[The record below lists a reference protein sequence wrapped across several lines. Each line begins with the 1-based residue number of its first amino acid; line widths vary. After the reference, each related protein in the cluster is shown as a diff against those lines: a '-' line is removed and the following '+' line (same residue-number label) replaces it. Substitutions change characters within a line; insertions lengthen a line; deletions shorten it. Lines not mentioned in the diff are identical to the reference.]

1 MTMVEASTVVIGVL
15 TVLLVAT
22 LSVSYLMYVRL
33 RQLQY
38 EVEEL
43 RSQVE
48 MTDDELDR
56 LESSI
61 KSIKED
67 SIAKETERRK
77 R

>member
-1 MTMVEASTVVIGVL
+1 MVETTSIIIGLL
-15 TVLLVAT
+15 TVLLVGT
-22 LSVSYLMYVRL
+22 LWMSYLMYVRL
-33 RQLQY
+33 RQLQD

-61 KSIKED
+61 NSIKQD
-67 SIAKETERRK
+67 SIAKEAERK

>member
-1 MTMVEASTVVIGVL
+1 MVATTSIIIGLL
-15 TVLLVAT
+15 TVLLVGT
-22 LSVSYLMYVRL
+22 LWMSYLMYVRL
-33 RQLQY
+33 RQLQD

-61 KSIKED
+61 NSIKQD
-67 SIAKETERRK
+67 SIAKEAERK

>member
-1 MTMVEASTVVIGVL
+1 MVEVTTIIIGVL
-15 TVLLVAT
+15 AALLVGT
-22 LSVSYLMYVRL
+22 LWLSYLMYVRL
-33 RQLQY
+33 RQLQE
-38 EVEEL
+38 EVNEL

-61 KSIKED
+61 NSIKQD
-67 SIAKETERRK
+67 SIAQEVEK

>member
-1 MTMVEASTVVIGVL
+1 MVEVTSIIIGLL
-15 TVLLVAT
+15 TILLIGT
-22 LSVSYLMYVRL
+22 LWMSYLMYVRL
-33 RQLQY
+33 RQLQE

-61 KSIKED
+61 KSIKGDSISED
-67 SIAKETERRK
+67 SDQSRR
-77 R
+77 

>member
-1 MTMVEASTVVIGVL
+1 MVEVTSIIIGLL
-15 TVLLVAT
+15 TILLIGT
-22 LSVSYLMYVRL
+22 LWMSYLMYVRL
-33 RQLQY
+33 RQLQR

-61 KSIKED
+61 KSIKKD
-67 SIAKETERRK
+67 SISDEPGQK

>member
-1 MTMVEASTVVIGVL
+1 MVATTSIIIGLL
-15 TVLLVAT
+15 TVLLVGT
-22 LSVSYLMYVRL
+22 LWMSYLMYVRL
-33 RQLQY
+33 RQLQD

-61 KSIKED
+61 NSIKQD
-67 SIAKETERRK
+67 SIAK
-77 R
+77 

>member
-1 MTMVEASTVVIGVL
+1 MVATTSIIIGLL
-15 TVLLVAT
+15 TVLLVGT
-22 LSVSYLMYVRL
+22 LWMSYLMYVRL
-33 RQLQY
+33 RQLQD

-61 KSIKED
+61 NSIKQD
-67 SIAKETERRK
+67 SIAKEAERKK

>member
-1 MTMVEASTVVIGVL
+1 MVEVTSIIIGLL
-15 TVLLVAT
+15 TILLIGT
-22 LSVSYLMYVRL
+22 LWMSYLMYVRL
-33 RQLQY
+33 RQLQR

-61 KSIKED
+61 KSIKKD
-67 SIAKETERRK
+67 SISEGAEQKRR
-77 R
+77 

>member
-1 MTMVEASTVVIGVL
+1 MVQTTSIIIGL
-15 TVLLVAT
+15 LAVLLVGT
-22 LSVSYLMYVRL
+22 LLMSYIMYVRL
-33 RQLQY
+33 RQLQD

-61 KSIKED
+61 NSIKQD
-67 SIAKETERRK
+67 SIAKEAERK
-77 R
+77 K

>member
-1 MTMVEASTVVIGVL
+1 MVQVTSIIIGLL
-15 TVLLVAT
+15 TVLLVGT
-22 LSVSYLMYVRL
+22 LWMSYLMYVRL
-33 RQLQY
+33 RQLQD

-61 KSIKED
+61 NSIKQD
-67 SIAKETERRK
+67 SIAKEAERK

>member
-1 MTMVEASTVVIGVL
+1 MVEQIIIGLL
-15 TVLLVAT
+15 TLLLVGT
-22 LSVSYLMYVRL
+22 LWMSYLMYVRL
-33 RQLQY
+33 RQLQD

-61 KSIKED
+61 NSIKQD
-67 SIAKETERRK
+67 SIAKEAERKK

>member
-1 MTMVEASTVVIGVL
+1 MVEASTVIIGLL

-22 LSVSYLMYVRL
+22 LTVSYLMYVRL

>member
-1 MTMVEASTVVIGVL
+1 M
-15 TVLLVAT
+15 
-22 LSVSYLMYVRL
+22 SYLMYVRL
-33 RQLQY
+33 RQLQD

-61 KSIKED
+61 HSIKQD
-67 SIAKETERRK
+67 SIAKEAEQNRK

>member
-1 MTMVEASTVVIGVL
+1 MAQTTSIIIGLL
-15 TVLLVAT
+15 TVLLVGT
-22 LSVSYLMYVRL
+22 LWMSYLMYVRL
-33 RQLQY
+33 RQLQD

-61 KSIKED
+61 NSIKQD
-67 SIAKETERRK
+67 SIAKEAERK

>member
-1 MTMVEASTVVIGVL
+1 MVETTSIIIGLL
-15 TVLLVAT
+15 TVLLVGT
-22 LSVSYLMYVRL
+22 LWMSYLMYVRL
-33 RQLQY
+33 RQLQD

-48 MTDDELDR
+48 MTDDELNR

-61 KSIKED
+61 NSIKQD
-67 SIAKETERRK
+67 SIAKEAESKRK

>member
-1 MTMVEASTVVIGVL
+1 MVEASTVVIGVL

>member
-43 RSQVE
+43 KSQVE

>member
-1 MTMVEASTVVIGVL
+1 MAVTTIIIGVL
-15 TVLLVAT
+15 SLLLVGT
-22 LSVSYLMYVRL
+22 LWLSYLMYVRL
-33 RQLQY
+33 RQLQD

-61 KSIKED
+61 NSIKQD
-67 SIAKETERRK
+67 SIAQEVEQKQNR
-77 R
+77 

>member
-1 MTMVEASTVVIGVL
+1 MVQTSTVIIGLL
-15 TVLLVAT
+15 TVLLVGT
-22 LSVSYLMYVRL
+22 LWMSYLMYVRL
-33 RQLQY
+33 RQLQE

-61 KSIKED
+61 KSIKQD
-67 SIAKETERRK
+67 SIARGAEGKNRR
-77 R
+77 

>member
-1 MTMVEASTVVIGVL
+1 MVDASSIVIGLL
-15 TVLLVAT
+15 TVLLVGT
-22 LSVSYLMYVRL
+22 LWLSYLMYVRL
-33 RQLQY
+33 RQLQD
-38 EVEEL
+38 EVHEL

-61 KSIKED
+61 RSIKDD
-67 SIAKETERRK
+67 SIARESERK

>member
-1 MTMVEASTVVIGVL
+1 MVQGSTVVIGLL
-15 TVLLVAT
+15 TALLVAT

-33 RQLQY
+33 RQLQH
-38 EVEEL
+38 EVEDL

-61 KSIKED
+61 RSIKED

>member
-1 MTMVEASTVVIGVL
+1 MVQITSVIIGLL
-15 TVLLVAT
+15 TVLLVGT
-22 LSVSYLMYVRL
+22 LWMSYLMYVRI
-33 RQLQY
+33 RQLQD

-61 KSIKED
+61 NSIKED
-67 SIAKETERRK
+67 SIAQEAEKKRR
-77 R
+77 

>member
-1 MTMVEASTVVIGVL
+1 MVQTTSIIIGLL
-15 TVLLVAT
+15 TVLLVGT
-22 LSVSYLMYVRL
+22 LLMSYIMYVRL
-33 RQLQY
+33 RQLQD

-61 KSIKED
+61 NSIKQD
-67 SIAKETERRK
+67 SIAKEAERK

>member
-1 MTMVEASTVVIGVL
+1 MVETTSIIIGLL
-15 TVLLVAT
+15 TVLLVGT
-22 LSVSYLMYVRL
+22 LWMSYLMYVRL
-33 RQLQY
+33 RQLQE

-61 KSIKED
+61 NSIKQD
-67 SIAKETERRK
+67 SIAKEAEQK
-77 R
+77 RNR

>member
-1 MTMVEASTVVIGVL
+1 MIGLL

-22 LSVSYLMYVRL
+22 LAVSYLMYVRL
-33 RQLQY
+33 RQLQH
-38 EVEEL
+38 EVQEL

-67 SIAKETERRK
+67 SISKGTESRK